1 MFVVHTIYENE
12 GNTTRDYGHVNQ
24 FFRCNPEF
32 RAQKDERIFKKCV
45 EQGFIYVKHWMQGN
59 KVRITYHK
67 SLTELNDELIYN
79 RAVNQTLKDEQ

>member
-32 RAQKDERIFKKCV
+32 RAQKDERIFKKMCRTRFHLR
-45 EQGFIYVKHWMQGN
+45 QALDARK
-59 KVRITYHK
+59 
-67 SLTELNDELIYN
+67 
-79 RAVNQTLKDEQ
+79 

>member
-32 RAQKDERIFKKCV
+32 RAQKDERIFIK
-45 EQGFIYVKHWMQGN
+45 
-59 KVRITYHK
+59 T
-67 SLTELNDELIYN
+67 S
-79 RAVNQTLKDEQ
+79 

>member
-45 EQGFIYVKHWMQGN
+45 ELCDSLKIKYNLFRW
-59 KVRITYHK
+59 KVICDKY
-67 SLTELNDELIYN
+67 SELVLNLEFQFLLN
-79 RAVNQTLKDEQ
+79 FVTTSF